1 MMKKSKATT
10 TFDGLN
16 NPVKDDEHYIIQ
28 KGIEKLTEESSAF
41 HFLHN
46 EENIYTIDDIKENL
60 L

>member
-1 MMKKSKATT
+1 MMKKSKATKII
-10 TFDGLN
+10 DGLN
-16 NPVKDDEHYIIQ
+16 NSIKDDEQNILQ
-28 KGIEKLTEESSAF
+28 KGIEKLTEGSSVF